1 MASIIQVVF
10 SCCMRSGPSTT
21 SEPDERTP
29 FIQPSDEAT
38 PVRNYTVDHQK
49 MKERLGY
56 IVRSKEGKMVNVNQ
70 PLPFNLHNRRS
81 YGRQDRSVSANTTP
95 PRPTSSASQT
105 NPSPDSPSASGYPTQ
120 PNIPSYTPSRDP
132 SPSIQTSHSTSS
144 LHPGDASYLPPEA
157 DPDGGIRRPILN
169 VRLVRGSGMFI
180 PGGRARQGRSAT
192 RGRLGRFGE
201 DRSGS
206 TEDVSGKGKRVEN
219 GGGGIEVESP
229 STAGE
234 NSQVRDIGLPAHLQ
248 DGRRADESSNA
259 VPDRRAPF
267 LATEF
272 KIEDVGSLSQSW
284 GE

>member
-1 MASIIQVVF
+1 
-10 SCCMRSGPSTT
+10 
-21 SEPDERTP
+21 
-29 FIQPSDEAT
+29 
-38 PVRNYTVDHQK
+38 
-49 MKERLGY
+49 
-56 IVRSKEGKMVNVNQ
+56 MVNVNQ

-81 YGRQDRSVSANTTP
+81 YGRQDRSVSVNTKS
-95 PRPTSSASQT
+95 PRPTSSASPS
-105 NPSPDSPSASGYPTQ
+105 NPSPGSPFGPGYPTH

-157 DPDGGIRRPILN
+157 DPDGGTRRPILN

-201 DRSGS
+201 DRGWS
-206 TEDVSGKGKRVEN
+206 TEDGNGKSKRVEN
-219 GGGGIEVESP
+219 GGDSIEVESP

-234 NSQVRDIGLPAHLQ
+234 NSQVRSVALPAHLQ
-248 DGRRADESSNA
+248 GGEQVDRSSNA
-259 VPDRRAPF
+259 APDRRPPF

-272 KIEDVGSLSQSW
+272 KIEDIGNLSQSW